1 MFMEFIILLVC
12 CMIMISMASHAETEE
27 WENPNII
34 DINKLPP
41 HTTFM
46 PFPSEEVASNKERTK
61 SPYYLS
67 LTGTWKFHWVPVPE
81 QRPRDFYQIDFD
93 DSNWVD
99 IPVPSHPELLGYG
112 KPIYTNIQY
121 PFWPVNPPFIPHD
134 DNPVSSYRRKFDIPQ
149 NWEGRKVHLVFDGVM
164 SAVYVWLNGNFVGY
178 SQDSMTPAEFD
189 ITPYVKER
197 QNILAV
203 QVFRYCDG
211 SYLEDQ
217 DKWRVSGIYRDVFLY
232 AMSDVHIED
241 YFFQTKLS
249 EDYKKATI
257 ECDVNITVPKSKK
270 TDIDC
275 SVKLIDRTDNELYFR
290 KVEETIKEK
299 DEKEFC
305 VSSKYLVELQNP
317 DLWSAE
323 TPYLYQTFISLL
335 EKGKTID
342 VYPQKIGIR
351 EVKLQ
356 DGVLYINGKQIKLK
370 GVNRHEICAES
381 LHVMSREQMIED
393 LKILKQNN
401 INTVRTC
408 HYPDQPIWYDLCDEW
423 GIYVIDEANIES
435 HGMGYELD
443 RTLGNK
449 PEWEKAHV
457 ARIEAMVKRD
467 RNHPCVIFWSLGNEA
482 GSGCN
487 FEACARKVRELDT
500 SRPIHYERMNE
511 IADVHSEMYTPL
523 WDMLK
528 FVAHYPK
535 RAFFLCEYAHS
546 MGNSTGNLQD
556 YWDVI
561 EAHKTLI
568 GACIWDFSDQGIK
581 KVLSEEDVKRTGK
594 TFFWAYGG
602 DFGDKPNDGN
612 FCCNGIVQPD
622 RQPNPALYEVK
633 KVYQYIKVKP
643 VDLHKCIVKIINQ
656 YAFTNLN
663 KFDIYWSL
671 EKNGISIQGGPLQ
684 PLSLDPH
691 TECDIAIPFQNV
703 DIVSED
709 EYFLNIEF
717 RLREATPWANAGHV
731 IAWEQFCLPWTTKT
745 EKGKN
750 SDEKKEGVSNP
761 IQIIKR
767 EDILTVKNSIF
778 EVVFDWKD
786 GILNSYSA
794 FGKSL
799 IVDSLIPNFW
809 RPPTDNDRGNNMPWR
824 LECWKKDTYVRN
836 LTFRNIKKH
845 NDFKVEVRFGYQLP
859 ETKSQVVIDYVINEQ
874 GEINLNYEFNPGTSD
889 LPEIPRI
896 GMQTNISKQLSTVIW
911 YGRGPHETYCDRKTG
926 APIREYSLEIKDLFH
941 HYVRPQENGN
951 RTDVRWFFLLDG
963 EKEGIMIIGFQP
975 LAFSLWHCSMEDI
988 ETTLHDYELPERD
1001 SWTLNIDYLQMGVGG
1016 DDSWGALPH
1025 EEYQIKPKRYQ
1036 YKYSIIPIKNGDKNS
1051 FRERYQRFKRN
1062 LLD

>member
-1 MFMEFIILLVC
+1 MFMEFIVLLLC
-12 CMIMISMASHAETEE
+12 CMIMIGMASSAETEE
-27 WENPNII
+27 WESPDII
-34 DINKLPP
+34 EINKLSP
-41 HTTFM
+41 HCTLM
-46 PFPSEEVASNKERTK
+46 PFPSEETASANDRTK
-61 SPYYLS
+61 SSYYLS
-67 LTGTWKFHWVPVPE
+67 LAGTWKFHWVPVPD
-81 QRPRDFYQIDFD
+81 QRPRDFYKVDFN
-93 DSNWVD
+93 DSDWVD

-121 PFWPVNPPFIPHD
+121 PFWPVNPPLIPHD
-134 DNPVSSYRRKFDIPQ
+134 DNPVSSYRRTFDVPQ
-149 NWEGRKVHLVFDGVM
+149 SWKNRKIHLVFDGVM

-189 ITPYVKER
+189 ITPYVKEK
-197 QNILAV
+197 QNVLAV

-232 AMSDVHIED
+232 AIPDVYLED

-249 EDYKKATI
+249 EDYKQAI
-257 ECDVNITVPKSKK
+257 VECN
-270 TDIDC
+270 
-275 SVKLIDRTDNELYFR
+275 L
-290 KVEETIKEK
+290 KV
-299 DEKEFC
+299 
-305 VSSKYLVELQNP
+305 VSSKTKEKNVDCLIKIKDLIGNEMYFQQVERSVENINKDECYIHLKYRIEIINP
-317 DLWSAE
+317 NLWSAE
-323 TPYLYQTFISLL
+323 TPYLYQTYIHLL
-335 EKGKTID
+335 EGGKNID

-356 DGVLYINGKQIKLK
+356 DGSLYINGKQVKLK

-381 LHVMSREQMIED
+381 LHVLSREQMIED
-393 LKILKQNN
+393 LKILKRNN

-423 GIYVIDEANIES
+423 GIYIIDEANIES

-467 RNHPCVIFWSLGNEA
+467 RNHPCIIFWSLGNEA

-487 FEACARKVRELDT
+487 FEACAKKVRELDI

-528 FVAHYPK
+528 FVAHYPNK
-535 RAFFLCEYAHS
+535 PFFLCEYAHS

-561 EAHKTLI
+561 EAHKSLI
-568 GACIWDFSDQGIK
+568 GGCIWDFSDQGIK
-581 KVLSEEDVKRTGK
+581 KPLSEEDAQKTGK
-594 TFFWAYGG
+594 KFFWAYGG

-612 FCCNGIVQPD
+612 FCCNGITQPD
-622 RQPNPALYEVK
+622 RKPNPGLYEVK

-643 VDLHKCIVKIINQ
+643 VDLHRGVVKIINQ
-656 YAFTNLN
+656 YAFLNLD
-663 KFDIYWSL
+663 KFDIHWFVERDGVSIL
-671 EKNGISIQGGPLQ
+671 NGKLPLLSVAPQSECEVTIPIQ
-684 PLSLDPH
+684 
-691 TECDIAIPFQNV
+691 DIEWVA
-703 DIVSED
+703 DS
-709 EYFLNIEF
+709 EYFLTIEI
-717 RLREATPWANAGHV
+717 RLNESTLWADAGYV
-731 IAWEQFCLPWTTKT
+731 LAWEQFCLPTNKQVNQKENVK
-745 EKGKN
+745 EKNQDK
-750 SDEKKEGVSNP
+750 SNP
-761 IQIIKR
+761 IQIIKK
-767 EDILTVKNSIF
+767 EDLLTIKNSNF
-778 EVVFDWKD
+778 EVIFDWKE

-794 FGKSL
+794 FGKT
-799 IVDSLIPNFW
+799 IIKGSLIPNFW

-824 LECWKKDTYVRN
+824 LECWKKDTYMRN
-836 LTFRNIKKH
+836 LTFRNIKKQ
-845 NDFKVEVRFGYQLP
+845 DDYQVEIRFGYELP
-859 ETKSQVVIDYVINEQ
+859 ETKSQVILQYIINEK
-874 GEINLNYEFNPGTSD
+874 GEIQVNYEFNPGSPD

-896 GMQTNISKQLSTVIW
+896 GMQTYVSKELSSVLW

-926 APIREYSLEIKDLFH
+926 AQIREHSLMIKDLFH

-951 RTDVRWFFLLDG
+951 RMDVRWFSLLDEDKNG
-963 EKEGIMIIGFQP
+963 VIIVGSQS

-988 ETTLHDYELPERD
+988 ETTLHDYELPERNT
-1001 SWTLNIDYLQMGVGG
+1001 WTLNIDYLQMGVGG

-1025 EEYQIKPKRYQ
+1025 EEYQIKPKKYEYQ
-1036 YKYSIIPIKNGDKNS
+1036 YTIIPIKDGN
-1051 FRERYQRFKRN
+1051 EN
-1062 LLD
+1062 LLRQVYQEYR